1 MVYVWWLKNRG
12 NGPRG
17 FATSSPYHGVCYPA
31 ECSMKDIHTNN
42 LQFAQQLWPGEVYL
56 ASSPLLPFPGSEYW
70 VTGCSDDEEHRYDGW
85 RDVSTAAITVLSLIA
100 VLICLGT
107 ILDIFERNRTM
118 SMGAINVKEVS
129 KGLGFKL
136 LTSFSLVSN
145 MEVIFQEPAK
155 KGGNR
160 LDCLDGIRA
169 ISMTWVILGHNFSA
183 GRGYLHGRNKE
194 YLDSI
199 LRDNAAGVAFIAF
212 DMEWFLVAPLV
223 VYPLWK
229 SKFGRFQTHLGIMW

>member
-1 MVYVWWLKNRG
+1 M
-12 NGPRG
+12 
-17 FATSSPYHGVCYPA
+17 
-31 ECSMKDIHTNN
+31 
-42 LQFAQQLWPGEVYL
+42 
-56 ASSPLLPFPGSEYW
+56 
-70 VTGCSDDEEHRYDGW
+70 TGCSDDENHRYDGW

-100 VLICLGT
+100 VLIWLGT
-107 ILDIFERNRTM
+107 ILDTFERNRTM

-145 MEVIFQEPAK
+145 MEVIFQEPEK

-169 ISMTWVILGHNFSA
+169 ISMNWVILGHNFSA

-199 LRDNAAGVAFIAF
+199 LRDNAAGVAFMPVKEDYSVDTFIFIGAVLLSYLLLK
-212 DMEWFLVAPLV
+212 DLDKSNGWFHPKGIVRMIFFYLNRYLRLSIPYGLIIMIFAGIVPLIV
-223 VYPLWK
+223 TEPMSARTSAYNEAEECRK
-229 SKFGRFQTHLGIMW
+229 Y